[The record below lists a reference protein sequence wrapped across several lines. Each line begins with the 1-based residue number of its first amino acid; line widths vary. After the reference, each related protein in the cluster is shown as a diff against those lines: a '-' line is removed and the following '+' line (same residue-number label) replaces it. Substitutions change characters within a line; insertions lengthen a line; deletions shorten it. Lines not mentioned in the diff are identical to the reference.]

1 MLTQPYKT
9 AVKIIWSDSNL
20 WLRAHPWL
28 EERPP
33 LVVEHFSPFNE
44 SAMTQLLRGTEMP
57 RFYLFIMGRNL
68 YHSSFTQNIRP
79 RKNGSTFLSL
89 SSSFN
94 AKIDAS
100 EENGIRKKWAEAA
113 CLLLF

>member
-1 MLTQPYKT
+1 MTGFYPADLNLNGYFPLEQKKHIVFRAIRENIGNKKSQRSNPLLSQPYKT

-44 SAMTQLLRGTEMP
+44 SAMTQLLRG
-57 RFYLFIMGRNL
+57 N
-68 YHSSFTQNIRP
+68 
-79 RKNGSTFLSL
+79 
-89 SSSFN
+89 
-94 AKIDAS
+94 
-100 EENGIRKKWAEAA
+100 
-113 CLLLF
+113 